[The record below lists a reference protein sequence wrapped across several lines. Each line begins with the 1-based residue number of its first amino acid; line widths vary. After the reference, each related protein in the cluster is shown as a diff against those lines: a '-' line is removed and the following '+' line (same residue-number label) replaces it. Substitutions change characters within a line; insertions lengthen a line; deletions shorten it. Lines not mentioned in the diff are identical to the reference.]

1 MGESAATTVTL
12 DTVID
17 QALQLSPVDRVRL
30 IQRVA
35 TLLEHDLTVAR
46 PGPLR
51 SFRGIL
57 ADLGPAPSAEEID
70 EARREAWANFPRDDI

>member
-1 MGESAATTVTL
+1 MAAGVTL
-12 DTVID
+12 DEVVA
-17 QALQLSPVDRVRL
+17 QALKLSPEDKARL
-30 IQRVA
+30 IGQVA
-35 TLLEHDLTVAR
+35 SVLERDLVAPQPR
-46 PGPLR
+46 PLQ